1 VLDIAVTGTTCVQFS
16 SLVRV
21 LLLVKAVV
29 PEGILSVISRILA
42 LAV

>member
-1 VLDIAVTGTTCVQFS
+1 LDIAVTGMTCAQFS

-21 LLLVKAVV
+21 PLSVKVVV
-29 PEGILSVISRILA
+29 PEETLSVISKVLT

>member
-1 VLDIAVTGTTCVQFS
+1 VLDVAVTGTTCAQFS

-21 LLLVKAVV
+21 PLLVKAVA
-29 PEGILSVISRILA
+29 PEEILSVVSRMLA

>member
-1 VLDIAVTGTTCVQFS
+1 MLDIAVTGMTCAQFS

-21 LLLVKAVV
+21 PLLVKAVA
-29 PEGILSVISRILA
+29 PEEKLSVVSRVLT